1 MIESWMIMKNKK
13 CGEYDHNRT
22 IVSIALATDK
32 NYFAPTLVAIKS
44 IVLNSS
50 ENYGYRIYILS
61 DSVVNNFQRN
71 IYLSTIENKV
81 NFKMFFITAGDQIGS
96 VRLSKNGP
104 TKGITQAT
112 YYRFLLPNLL
122 KNTSKIVYMD
132 ADTVVLDD
140 IAHIYSNDI
149 GDCYV
154 GGVRDIVGYQD
165 EKTRCQELNI
175 DNLEQYIN
183 AGVLLMNLDKL
194 RNDNLSKKML
204 KLAAEKS
211 FPYNDQDI
219 INSICYGRIKR
230 LPFDCNVIIDYLEKP
245 SEISEVLNIDYTKE
259 TKEPIILHYA
269 GRAKPWYSSKGRFA
283 HCWWDVV
290 DSFSWYI
297 KLLIKYGAR
306 KLKKRSWKI

>member
-1 MIESWMIMKNKK
+1 MKNKK
-13 CGEYDHNRT
+13 LGKDDCDKT

-32 NYFAPTLVAIKS
+32 NYYAPILVAIKS

-50 ENYGYRIYILS
+50 ENYDYRIYILS
-61 DSVVNNFQRN
+61 DSAVNIFQKN

-81 NFKMFFITAGDQIGS
+81 NFKMFFIAVGDQVGS
-96 VRLSKNGP
+96 VRLSEKGP

-165 EKTRCQELNI
+165 KKTRCQELNI

-183 AGVLLMNLDKL
+183 AGVLLMNLDEFRK
-194 RNDNLSKKML
+194 NNLSEEML

-219 INSICYGRIKR
+219 INSICYGRIKC
-230 LPFDCNVIIDYLEKP
+230 LPLKCNVIIDYLEKP
-245 SEISEVLNIDYTKE
+245 NEISKVLNIDYAKE
-259 TKEPIILHYA
+259 AKEPIILHYA
-269 GRAKPWYSSKGRFA
+269 GRTKPWYSNKGQFT
-283 HCWWDVV
+283 HYWWDVV
-290 DSFSWYI
+290 NSFRLHI

-306 KLKKRSWKI
+306 KLKKRSWKT